1 MKLSA
6 RSTKSKLTSYSMA
19 IAIATFIAVIGALA
33 LATATNFGGATAFA
47 QEPTGLIKEI
57 TPSTRNLSVN
67 PGDTVSL
74 SINVIG
80 LQDVRQ
86 QSLGSDVTFNWSA
99 TGGDLPPNKDGNTS
113 VRYKAPDNPGNYVVT
128 VSATSNCRGTCT
140 ATIDIRVR
148 RPGSTETVVGTP
160 VNPPGEIPTVLADAD
175 GNQYGV
181 FTPEEGGTFTGDQF
195 WINATA
201 GTVPNAEFIGVRM
214 FENGSASNAGMSG
227 HRYTLGGTKFSVA
240 VIDSERNSVA
250 SYRLNATVE
259 ICIPVPMEMLSQ
271 ITNVEMIATSDDGT
285 ELTVL
290 SSSVRVVPTLTICG
304 NTSSLPV
311 NVAAGIPGT
320 PPMPE
325 PTPVLEPALP
335 VTGGA
340 APTSTS
346 AVVLGLLL
354 GIALMAVGVLFL
366 RILKRDKLDRA

>member
-19 IAIATFIAVIGALA
+19 IAIATFVAVIGALG
-33 LATATNFGGATAFA
+33 LATAANFGGATVFA

-140 ATIDIRVR
+140 ATIDITVR
-148 RPGSTETVVGTP
+148 RPGTVDSVAVTP
-160 VNPPGEIPTVLADAD
+160 VNPPGEIPTVLSDVD

-195 WINATA
+195 SIAAST
-201 GTVPNAEFIGVRM
+201 GIVPNAEYIGVRM
-214 FENGSASNAGMSG
+214 YENGSASNAGMSG
-227 HRYTLGGTKFSVA
+227 HRYTLGGTKYSVA

-250 SYRLNATVE
+250 SYRLNATAE

-304 NTSSLPV
+304 NTSTLPV

-325 PTPVLEPALP
+325 PTPELEPALP

-340 APTSTS
+340 GPTSS
-346 AVVLGLLL
+346 IVLAWVITIGVALVST
-354 GIALMAVGVLFL
+354 GMFIAS
-366 RILKRDKLDRA
+366 RRRRKN

>member
-1 MKLSA
+1 MKLST

-19 IAIATFIAVIGALA
+19 IAIATFIAVIGALG
-33 LATATNFGGATAFA
+33 LATATNFGSATVIA

-57 TPSTRNLSVN
+57 TPSTSNLLVN
-67 PGDTVSL
+67 SGDTVWL

-113 VRYKAPDNPGNYVVT
+113 VRYKAPDSPGNYVVT

-148 RPGSTETVVGTP
+148 RPGSTETVVRTP

-195 WINATA
+195 WINAMA
-201 GTVPNAEFIGVRM
+201 GTVPNAEYIGVRM

-227 HRYTLGGTKFSVA
+227 HRYTLGGTKYSVA

-271 ITNVEMIATSDDGT
+271 ITKVEMIATSDDGT

-340 APTSTS
+340 GPSSTMVLAWTILIGFALIATGMF
-346 AVVLGLLL
+346 AVY
-354 GIALMAVGVLFL
+354 
-366 RILKRDKLDRA
+366 RRRRQN

>member
-6 RSTKSKLTSYSMA
+6 RSTESKLTAYSMA
-19 IAIATFIAVIGALA
+19 IAIATITAVIGALV
-33 LATATNFGGATAFA
+33 LATATNFGAATVFA

-57 TPSTRNLSVN
+57 APSTRNLSVN
-67 PGDTVSL
+67 PGDRVSL

-80 LQDVRQ
+80 LQNVRE

-113 VRYKAPDNPGNYVVT
+113 VRYKAPESPGNYVVT

-160 VNPPGEIPTVLADAD
+160 VNPPGEIPTVLSDAD

-181 FTPEEGGTFTGDQF
+181 FTPEDGGTFTGDQF
-195 WINATA
+195 WITATA
-201 GTVPNAEFIGVRM
+201 GTVPNAEYIGIRM
-214 FENGSASNAGMSG
+214 YENGSASNAGMTG
-227 HRYTLGGTKFSVA
+227 HRYTLEGTKYSVA
-240 VIDSERNSVA
+240 VVDSERNSVV

-259 ICIPVPMEMLSQ
+259 ICIPVPIAMRSQ
-271 ITNVEMIATSDDGT
+271 ISNVEMIATSDDDT

-304 NTSSLPV
+304 NTSTLPV

-320 PPMPE
+320 PPMPA
-325 PTPVLEPALP
+325 PTPDLEPALP
-335 VTGGA
+335 RTGGA
-340 APTSTS
+340 GPVSTALFAWALLIGATLTSFSTIS
-346 AVVLGLLL
+346 LVRRRRHG
-354 GIALMAVGVLFL
+354 GM
-366 RILKRDKLDRA
+366 R